1 MLAILTTK
9 TGKSLF
15 RSSHPEVI
23 LRKGVPKKCSKFT
36 GEHPKLQ
43 SNFIEIA
50 LPHECYL
57 SYLIAI
63 YVFQVKSSFFEKPK
77 LHPFFVLKQSFG
89 IFSFL

>member
-9 TGKSLF
+9 TRKSLF

-50 LPHECYL
+50 LPHECSPVNL
-57 SYLIAI
+57 LHI
-63 YVFQVKSSFFEKPK
+63 FRTHFPK
-77 LHPFFVLKQSFG
+77 ASLPLHLY
-89 IFSFL
+89 ISFLY